1 MEAGQQEHRNKD
13 KCRGDERKVNVLVTT
28 PARTRFLVMIASWTP
43 IGYDE
48 PNAYGSVGAN
58 LRAIQSEIFFSHY
71 NLASIMHAMRTAQ
84 ASEQFYTDLFR
95 RRT

>member
-13 KCRGDERKVNVLVTT
+13 KCRGDERKVKCLGYHISENKVFVI
-28 PARTRFLVMIASWTP
+28 IASWNP
-43 IGYDE
+43 VGYDE
-48 PNAYGSVGAN
+48 LNAYGSVGAN